1 MGEYSLRGRL
11 ASVVLVVGLAY
22 ALTISG
28 GCKQKVPPGDAQQ
41 SVVDQETEPGST
53 SEVVADRGTSV
64 KHDLRILY
72 VGLPNT
78 ERQKDFVSF
87 LSMNFTEVKTADL
100 YAFKEEQTKDS
111 DVVILDKDGIQWG
124 SRGGK
129 PLSDLKVSD
138 QYSRSTISLGIPGAF
153 WTDRMRL
160 KTGYM

>member
-1 MGEYSLRGRL
+1 MGEYSLRVRL

-28 GCKQKVPPGDAQQ
+28 GCKRKGPPEDAQQ
-41 SVVDQETEPGST
+41 AVVDQGAEQGST
-53 SEVVADRGTSV
+53 SEVVADHGTSV

-72 VGLPNT
+72 VGLPDT

-87 LSMNFTEVKTADL
+87 LSRNFTEVKTADL

-129 PLSDLKVSD
+129 PLTDLKVSN